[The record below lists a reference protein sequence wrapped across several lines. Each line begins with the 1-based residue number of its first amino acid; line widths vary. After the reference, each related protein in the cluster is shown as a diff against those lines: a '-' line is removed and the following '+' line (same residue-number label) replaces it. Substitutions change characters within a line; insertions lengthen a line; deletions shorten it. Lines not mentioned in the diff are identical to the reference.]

1 METPH
6 QEVLMNKPN
15 DRPQVIRQMDTED
28 DDPKIYLVV
37 NNQKFLRPGL
47 ETYYAKPG
55 TQSKTPSN
63 CSCNP
68 VIGTYCTCNKVC
80 TCNPQCSCQG
90 HTTCSCVSRSSK
102 GGTYCSC
109 VPVY

>member
-1 METPH
+1 
-6 QEVLMNKPN
+6 MNKPN
-15 DRPQVIRQMDTED
+15 DRPQAISLLAGNSS
-28 DDPKIYLVV
+28 DPKIFLVV

-55 TQSKTPSN
+55 TKTTTSS

-80 TCNPQCSCQG
+80 TCNPQSSCSCNS
-90 HTTCSCVSRSSK
+90 HSS
-102 GGTYCSC
+102 GGGSYCSC
-109 VPVY
+109 VPVH